1 MDETTTTTG
10 ISDPN
15 GTNGT
20 ASFGPA
26 PAIDTLNTDTL
37 NAEAVN
43 TGAPF
48 SGAPVTGA
56 PVTPVTP
63 VAVAEPVK
71 KPFRLHRSRS
81 DKMLG
86 GVCGGLAE
94 SLDVDAGLI
103 RIGLVALTVF
113 GFGAGVLFYAAAWV
127 LAPVE

>member
-1 MDETTTTTG
+1 MTV
-10 ISDPN
+10 
-15 GTNGT
+15 
-20 ASFGPA
+20 AA
-26 PAIDTLNTDTL
+26 PA
-37 NAEAVN
+37 
-43 TGAPF
+43 
-48 SGAPVTGA
+48 
-56 PVTPVTP
+56 
-63 VAVAEPVK
+63 K

-113 GFGAGVLFYAAAWV
+113 GFGAGVLIYAAVWA

>member
-1 MDETTTTTG
+1 MDETTTTT
-10 ISDPN
+10 S
-15 GTNGT
+15 T
-20 ASFGPA
+20 
-26 PAIDTLNTDTL
+26 
-37 NAEAVN
+37 
-43 TGAPF
+43 
-48 SGAPVTGA
+48 APVTDG
-56 PVTPVTP
+56 PILDGVTDRAITAGPIT
-63 VAVAEPVK
+63 AEPAGPTAMTVAAPAK

-113 GFGAGVLFYAAAWV
+113 GFGAGVLLYVAAWA

>member
-1 MDETTTTTG
+1 MDETTTTT
-10 ISDPN
+10 S
-15 GTNGT
+15 T
-20 ASFGPA
+20 GP
-26 PAIDTLNTDTL
+26 ITDGPIL
-37 NAEAVN
+37 D
-43 TGAPF
+43 GPILD
-48 SGAPVTGA
+48 GVTGA
-56 PVTPVTP
+56 GPITAGPIT
-63 VAVAEPVK
+63 AEPAAPTTMTVAAPAK

-113 GFGAGVLFYAAAWV
+113 GFGVGVLIYAAVWA

>member
-1 MDETTTTTG
+1 MTV
-10 ISDPN
+10 
-15 GTNGT
+15 
-20 ASFGPA
+20 AA
-26 PAIDTLNTDTL
+26 PA
-37 NAEAVN
+37 
-43 TGAPF
+43 
-48 SGAPVTGA
+48 
-56 PVTPVTP
+56 
-63 VAVAEPVK
+63 K

-113 GFGAGVLFYAAAWV
+113 GFGAGVLLYVAAWA